1 MTAVAPTDTFSIGG
15 DLPVHRLGYGA
26 MQLPGPGVWGEPA
39 DPENAH
45 RVVRAAVE
53 QGVDFIDTADSY
65 GPVVSER
72 IIAEA
77 LHPYPEGL
85 VIATKAG
92 LTRQGPGIWT
102 PVGRPA
108 YLKQQV
114 ELSLR
119 TLRLERIDLIQLHR
133 IDADVPLADQL
144 GAFKELQDE
153 GKVRHIGVSE
163 VSVAELEQA
172 REIVDV
178 VSVQNLYNL
187 TNRQSQDVLDH
198 ATEHGIGFIPWF
210 PIATGDLA
218 APGRRHRPGAG
229 RHTVPGGAGLAAA
242 HVTGRPADP
251 RHEVRR
257 APEREPGC
265 GAAAPLRRG
274 HGPPG
279 RARVVVQR
287 CPGSRR
293 PPAGSRRERASG
305 GGQAVPFQRQRRSVP
320 GRTRRRSGR
329 SSARRAGRTWYGTT
343 ARRVEAAVRGVGRAT
358 AGRGSTS
365 STGPSSSSRSPN
377 PSERMSRRVAVG
389 APTTR
394 QERPAGTSA
403 SEKPASTRS
412 PEQSRKWA
420 PATSTTTVP

>member
-163 VSVAELEQA
+163 VPVAELEQA

-218 APGRRHRPGAG
+218 APDSPVADIARELDATPSQVALAWLLHTSPVVLPIPGTKSVE
-229 RHTVPGGAGLAAA
+229 HLS
-242 HVTGRPADP
+242 
-251 RHEVRR
+251 ENL
-257 APEREPGC
+257 
-265 GAAAPLRRG
+265 GAAQLRLSDEDM
-274 HGPPG
+274 
-279 RARVVVQR
+279 ARLD
-287 CPGSRR
+287 
-293 PPAGSRRERASG
+293 ALAS
-305 GGQAVPFQRQRRSVP
+305 
-320 GRTRRRSGR
+320 
-329 SSARRAGRTWYGTT
+329 
-343 ARRVEAAVRGVGRAT
+343 
-358 AGRGSTS
+358 
-365 STGPSSSSRSPN
+365 
-377 PSERMSRRVAVG
+377 
-389 APTTR
+389 
-394 QERPAGTSA
+394 
-403 SEKPASTRS
+403 
-412 PEQSRKWA
+412 
-420 PATSTTTVP
+420 

>member
-1 MTAVAPTDTFSIGG
+1 MTTVAPTDTFSIGG

-39 DPENAH
+39 DPDNAR
-45 RVVRAAVE
+45 RVLRAAVE

-72 IIAEA
+72 LIAEA

-133 IDADVPLADQL
+133 IDAEVPLADQL

-172 REIVDV
+172 RRIVDV

-218 APGRRHRPGAG
+218 APDSPVADIARELDATPSQVALAWLLHTSPVVLPIPGTKSLD
-229 RHTVPGGAGLAAA
+229 HLA
-242 HVTGRPADP
+242 
-251 RHEVRR
+251 ENL
-257 APEREPGC
+257 
-265 GAAAPLRRG
+265 GAAQLRLSDEDM
-274 HGPPG
+274 
-279 RARVVVQR
+279 ARLD
-287 CPGSRR
+287 
-293 PPAGSRRERASG
+293 ALA
-305 GGQAVPFQRQRRSVP
+305 
-320 GRTRRRSGR
+320 
-329 SSARRAGRTWYGTT
+329 
-343 ARRVEAAVRGVGRAT
+343 
-358 AGRGSTS
+358 
-365 STGPSSSSRSPN
+365 
-377 PSERMSRRVAVG
+377 
-389 APTTR
+389 
-394 QERPAGTSA
+394 
-403 SEKPASTRS
+403 
-412 PEQSRKWA
+412 
-420 PATSTTTVP
+420 

>member
-1 MTAVAPTDTFSIGG
+1 MTAVAPSDTFSIGG

-39 DPENAH
+39 DPENAR
-45 RVVRAAVE
+45 RVLRAAVE

-72 IIAEA
+72 LIAEA

-133 IDADVPLADQL
+133 VDAEVPLADQL
-144 GAFKELQDE
+144 GAFEELQDE

-172 REIVDV
+172 RGIVEV

-187 TNRQSQDVLDH
+187 TNRQSQDVLEY

-218 APGRRHRPGAG
+218 APDSP
-229 RHTVPGGAGLAAA
+229 V
-242 HVTGRPADP
+242 AD
-251 RHEVRR
+251 
-257 APEREPGC
+257 
-265 GAAAPLRRG
+265 
-274 HGPPG
+274 
-279 RARVVVQR
+279 
-287 CPGSRR
+287 
-293 PPAGSRRERASG
+293 
-305 GGQAVPFQRQRRSVP
+305 
-320 GRTRRRSGR
+320 
-329 SSARRAGRTWYGTT
+329 T
-343 ARRVEAAVRGVGRAT
+343 ARELDAT
-358 AGRGSTS
+358 PSQVALAWLLHTS
-365 STGPSSSSRSPN
+365 PVVLPIPGTKSLEHLAEN
-377 PSERMSRRVAVG
+377 LG
-389 APTTR
+389 ATR
-394 QERPAGTSA
+394 LRLSDADMA
-403 SEKPASTRS
+403 RLDAL
-412 PEQSRKWA
+412 A
-420 PATSTTTVP
+420 

>member
-1 MTAVAPTDTFSIGG
+1 MTAVAPTDTFTIGG

-39 DPENAH
+39 DPENAR

-72 IIAEA
+72 LIAEA

-133 IDADVPLADQL
+133 IDAEVPLADQL

-172 REIVDV
+172 RQIVDV

-187 TNRQSQDVLDH
+187 TNRQSQDVLEY

-218 APGRRHRPGAG
+218 APDSPVADIARELDATPSQVALAWLLHTSPVVLPIPGTKSVE
-229 RHTVPGGAGLAAA
+229 HLTENL
-242 HVTGRPADP
+242 
-251 RHEVRR
+251 
-257 APEREPGC
+257 
-265 GAAAPLRRG
+265 GAAQLRLSAEDM
-274 HGPPG
+274 
-279 RARVVVQR
+279 ARLD
-287 CPGSRR
+287 
-293 PPAGSRRERASG
+293 ALA
-305 GGQAVPFQRQRRSVP
+305 
-320 GRTRRRSGR
+320 
-329 SSARRAGRTWYGTT
+329 
-343 ARRVEAAVRGVGRAT
+343 
-358 AGRGSTS
+358 
-365 STGPSSSSRSPN
+365 
-377 PSERMSRRVAVG
+377 
-389 APTTR
+389 
-394 QERPAGTSA
+394 
-403 SEKPASTRS
+403 
-412 PEQSRKWA
+412 
-420 PATSTTTVP
+420 

>member
-1 MTAVAPTDTFSIGG
+1 MTTVAPTDTFSIGG

-39 DPENAH
+39 DPDNAR
-45 RVVRAAVE
+45 RVLRAAVE

-72 IIAEA
+72 LIAEA

-133 IDADVPLADQL
+133 IDAEVPLADQL

-172 REIVDV
+172 RQIVNV

-218 APGRRHRPGAG
+218 APDSPVADIARELDATPSQVALAWLLHTSPVVLPIPGTKSLE
-229 RHTVPGGAGLAAA
+229 HLA
-242 HVTGRPADP
+242 
-251 RHEVRR
+251 ENL
-257 APEREPGC
+257 
-265 GAAAPLRRG
+265 GAAQLRLSDEDM
-274 HGPPG
+274 
-279 RARVVVQR
+279 ARLD
-287 CPGSRR
+287 
-293 PPAGSRRERASG
+293 ALAS
-305 GGQAVPFQRQRRSVP
+305 
-320 GRTRRRSGR
+320 
-329 SSARRAGRTWYGTT
+329 
-343 ARRVEAAVRGVGRAT
+343 
-358 AGRGSTS
+358 
-365 STGPSSSSRSPN
+365 
-377 PSERMSRRVAVG
+377 
-389 APTTR
+389 
-394 QERPAGTSA
+394 
-403 SEKPASTRS
+403 
-412 PEQSRKWA
+412 
-420 PATSTTTVP
+420 

>member
-39 DPENAH
+39 DPENAR

-65 GPVVSER
+65 GPEVSER
-72 IIAEA
+72 LIAEA
-77 LHPYPEGL
+77 LRPYPEGL

-119 TLRLERIDLIQLHR
+119 RLELERIDLIQLHR
-133 IDADVPLADQL
+133 IDAEVPLADQL
-144 GAFKELQDE
+144 GAFRELQDE

-172 REIVDV
+172 RGIVDI

-187 TNRQSQDVLDH
+187 TNRQSQDVLDYS
-198 ATEHGIGFIPWF
+198 TEHGIAFIPWF

-218 APGRRHRPGAG
+218 APDSPVADIARELDATPSQVALAWLLHTSPVVLPIPGTKSVE
-229 RHTVPGGAGLAAA
+229 HLTENL
-242 HVTGRPADP
+242 
-251 RHEVRR
+251 
-257 APEREPGC
+257 
-265 GAAAPLRRG
+265 GAAQLRLSDEDM
-274 HGPPG
+274 
-279 RARVVVQR
+279 ARLD
-287 CPGSRR
+287 
-293 PPAGSRRERASG
+293 ALAS
-305 GGQAVPFQRQRRSVP
+305 
-320 GRTRRRSGR
+320 
-329 SSARRAGRTWYGTT
+329 
-343 ARRVEAAVRGVGRAT
+343 
-358 AGRGSTS
+358 
-365 STGPSSSSRSPN
+365 
-377 PSERMSRRVAVG
+377 
-389 APTTR
+389 
-394 QERPAGTSA
+394 
-403 SEKPASTRS
+403 
-412 PEQSRKWA
+412 
-420 PATSTTTVP
+420 

>member
-39 DPENAH
+39 DPENAR

-72 IIAEA
+72 LIAEA

-133 IDADVPLADQL
+133 IDAEVPLADQL

-172 REIVDV
+172 RQIVDV

-187 TNRQSQDVLDH
+187 TNRQSQDVLEY

-218 APGRRHRPGAG
+218 APDSPVADIARELDATPSQVALAWLLHTSPVVLPIPGTKSVE
-229 RHTVPGGAGLAAA
+229 HLAENLGSAQ
-242 HVTGRPADP
+242 
-251 RHEVRR
+251 
-257 APEREPGC
+257 
-265 GAAAPLRRG
+265 LRLSAEDM
-274 HGPPG
+274 
-279 RARVVVQR
+279 ARLD
-287 CPGSRR
+287 
-293 PPAGSRRERASG
+293 ALA
-305 GGQAVPFQRQRRSVP
+305 
-320 GRTRRRSGR
+320 
-329 SSARRAGRTWYGTT
+329 
-343 ARRVEAAVRGVGRAT
+343 
-358 AGRGSTS
+358 
-365 STGPSSSSRSPN
+365 
-377 PSERMSRRVAVG
+377 
-389 APTTR
+389 
-394 QERPAGTSA
+394 
-403 SEKPASTRS
+403 
-412 PEQSRKWA
+412 
-420 PATSTTTVP
+420 

>member
-1 MTAVAPTDTFSIGG
+1 MTTVAPTDTFSIGG

-39 DPENAH
+39 DPENAR

-133 IDADVPLADQL
+133 IDAEVPLADQL

-210 PIATGDLA
+210 PIAPGDLA
-218 APGRRHRPGAG
+218 APDSPVADIARELDATPSQVALAWLLHTSPVVLPIPGTKSVD
-229 RHTVPGGAGLAAA
+229 HLTENL
-242 HVTGRPADP
+242 
-251 RHEVRR
+251 
-257 APEREPGC
+257 
-265 GAAAPLRRG
+265 GAAQLRLSDEDM
-274 HGPPG
+274 
-279 RARVVVQR
+279 ARLD
-287 CPGSRR
+287 
-293 PPAGSRRERASG
+293 ALA
-305 GGQAVPFQRQRRSVP
+305 
-320 GRTRRRSGR
+320 
-329 SSARRAGRTWYGTT
+329 
-343 ARRVEAAVRGVGRAT
+343 
-358 AGRGSTS
+358 
-365 STGPSSSSRSPN
+365 
-377 PSERMSRRVAVG
+377 
-389 APTTR
+389 
-394 QERPAGTSA
+394 
-403 SEKPASTRS
+403 
-412 PEQSRKWA
+412 
-420 PATSTTTVP
+420 

>member
-26 MQLPGPGVWGEPA
+26 MQLPGPGVWGDPA
-39 DPENAH
+39 DPENAR

-65 GPVVSER
+65 GPEVSER
-72 IIAEA
+72 LIAEA

-119 TLRLERIDLIQLHR
+119 RLKLERIDLIQLHR
-133 IDADVPLADQL
+133 IDAEVPLADQL
-144 GAFKELQDE
+144 GAFRELQDE

-172 REIVDV
+172 RGIVDI

-187 TNRQSQDVLDH
+187 TNRQSQDVLDYS
-198 ATEHGIGFIPWF
+198 TEHGIAFIPWF

-218 APGRRHRPGAG
+218 APDSPVADIARELDATPSQVALAWLLHTSPVVLPIPGTKSVE
-229 RHTVPGGAGLAAA
+229 HLTENL
-242 HVTGRPADP
+242 
-251 RHEVRR
+251 
-257 APEREPGC
+257 
-265 GAAAPLRRG
+265 GAAQLRLSDEDM
-274 HGPPG
+274 
-279 RARVVVQR
+279 ARLD
-287 CPGSRR
+287 
-293 PPAGSRRERASG
+293 ALAS
-305 GGQAVPFQRQRRSVP
+305 
-320 GRTRRRSGR
+320 
-329 SSARRAGRTWYGTT
+329 
-343 ARRVEAAVRGVGRAT
+343 
-358 AGRGSTS
+358 
-365 STGPSSSSRSPN
+365 
-377 PSERMSRRVAVG
+377 
-389 APTTR
+389 
-394 QERPAGTSA
+394 
-403 SEKPASTRS
+403 
-412 PEQSRKWA
+412 
-420 PATSTTTVP
+420 

>member
-1 MTAVAPTDTFSIGG
+1 MTTVAPADTFSIGG

-39 DPENAH
+39 DHDAAV
-45 RVVRAAVE
+45 RVVRAAVD

-65 GPVVSER
+65 GPFVSEL

-108 YLKQQV
+108 YLQQQV

-119 TLRLERIDLIQLHR
+119 HLKVERIDLIQLHR
-133 IDADVPLADQL
+133 IDAEVPLADQL
-144 GAFKELQDE
+144 GAFKELQDQ

-163 VSVAELEQA
+163 VSVEQLEAA

-198 ATEHGIGFIPWF
+198 ATAEGIAFIPWF

-218 APGRRHRPGAG
+218 APDSPVVDIARELDATPSQVALAWLLQKSPVILPIPGTKSVDHLTENLGA
-229 RHTVPGGAGLAAA
+229 AGLSLSDEDM
-242 HVTGRPADP
+242 GRLDAL
-251 RHEVRR
+251 
-257 APEREPGC
+257 A
-265 GAAAPLRRG
+265 
-274 HGPPG
+274 
-279 RARVVVQR
+279 
-287 CPGSRR
+287 
-293 PPAGSRRERASG
+293 
-305 GGQAVPFQRQRRSVP
+305 
-320 GRTRRRSGR
+320 
-329 SSARRAGRTWYGTT
+329 
-343 ARRVEAAVRGVGRAT
+343 
-358 AGRGSTS
+358 
-365 STGPSSSSRSPN
+365 
-377 PSERMSRRVAVG
+377 
-389 APTTR
+389 
-394 QERPAGTSA
+394 
-403 SEKPASTRS
+403 
-412 PEQSRKWA
+412 
-420 PATSTTTVP
+420 